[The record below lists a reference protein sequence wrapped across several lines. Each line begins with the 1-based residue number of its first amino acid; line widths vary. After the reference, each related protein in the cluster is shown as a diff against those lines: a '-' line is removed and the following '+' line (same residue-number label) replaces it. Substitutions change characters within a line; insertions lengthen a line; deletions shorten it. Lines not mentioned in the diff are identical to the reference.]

1 MDHAQFGGFLQVVEK
16 VGGIQFPSHE
26 ATVEHLDCLVDDTV
40 GHRMKLTIHRHL
52 RPPTLFMSYSLTGIF
67 ACLNLCKLCRLRVR
81 CLVSYDLVENNNFYA
96 VRKQANRSK
105 NKQHV

>member
-1 MDHAQFGGFLQVVEK
+1 MDHVQFGGFLQVVEK

-52 RPPTLFMSYSLTGIF
+52 RSAYSLYVLLPYWTI
-67 ACLNLCKLCRLRVR
+67 CLFKSG
-81 CLVSYDLVENNNFYA
+81 VSSVG
-96 VRKQANRSK
+96 
-105 NKQHV
+105 